1 MKTDPM
7 QKLNLDKDLNE
18 VLEMFPKLKL
28 FEKDKQKSVFGE
40 IDIFDAAG
48 NYVDS
53 FTIKVTVPRNYP
65 HGFPLL
71 FETGNKFEHIPD
83 RHINEGGS
91 CCVCSLQE
99 SDLISQKGI
108 TIKDFFLRYVIP
120 YLANQLYF
128 DSEEEWA
135 NGDYE
140 HGVEGILQF
149 YQELFEMET
158 IEEVINLLSF
168 FNTQKMNRNDDC
180 FCGKKEKLKRCHL
193 QTYTIIKDLSKKR
206 IEYDILA
213 LEWLFKKQ
221 LKLKSS

>member
-1 MKTDPM
+1 M
-7 QKLNLDKDLNE
+7 QKLTLDKDLNE

-28 FEKDKQKSVFGE
+28 FEKDKKKTISGE

-48 NYVDS
+48 NYVNS
-53 FTIKVTVPRNYP
+53 FDINVVVPRNYP
-65 HGFPLL
+65 YGFPLL
-71 FETGNKFEHIPD
+71 FETSNKFEHIPD
-83 RHINEGGS
+83 RHINEEGS

-108 TIKDFFLRYVIP
+108 AIKDFFLGYVVP

-140 HGVEGILQF
+140 HGAEGILQF
-149 YQELFEMET
+149 YRELFEMEP
-158 IEEVINLLSF
+158 IHEVINLLSF
-168 FNTQKMNRNDDC
+168 FNTHKMNRNDNC

-193 QTYTIIKDLSKKR
+193 QTYTIIKDLSKAR
-206 IEYDILA
+206 IEYDILV
-213 LEWLFKKQ
+213 LKWLSR
-221 LKLKSS
+221 KLLNSLSN

>member
-1 MKTDPM
+1 MKIDPM
-7 QKLNLDKDLNE
+7 QKLTLNKDLNE

-28 FEKDKQKSVFGE
+28 FEKDKKKTISGE

-48 NYVDS
+48 NYVNS
-53 FTIKVTVPRNYP
+53 FDINVAVPRNYP

-71 FETGNKFEHIPD
+71 FETSNKFEHIPD
-83 RHINEGGS
+83 RHINEDGS

-108 TIKDFFLRYVIP
+108 AIKDYFLRYVIP

-140 HGVEGILQF
+140 HGAEGILQF
-149 YQELFEMET
+149 YQELFEMEA

-168 FNTQKMNRNDDC
+168 FNTKKINRNDDC

-193 QTYTIIKDLSKKR
+193 QTYTTIKDLSKSR
-206 IEYDILA
+206 IKYDIRA
-213 LEWLFKKQ
+213 LKWLFRKL
-221 LKLKSS
+221 LKLKRS

>member
-1 MKTDPM
+1 M
-7 QKLNLDKDLNE
+7 QKLTLDKDLNE

-28 FEKDKQKSVFGE
+28 LEKDKNKTISGE

-48 NYVDS
+48 NYVNS
-53 FTIKVTVPRNYP
+53 FDINVAVPRNYP

-71 FETGNKFEHIPD
+71 FETSNKFEHIPD
-83 RHINEGGS
+83 RHINEDGS

-99 SDLISQKGI
+99 SDLVSQKGI
-108 TIKDFFLRYVIP
+108 AIKDFFLKYVVP

-140 HGVEGILQF
+140 HGAEGILQF
-149 YQELFEMET
+149 YKELFTMES
-158 IEEVINLLSF
+158 IEEIINLLSF
-168 FNTQKMNRNDDC
+168 FNTKKMNRNDDC

-193 QTYTIIKDLSKKR
+193 QTYTTIKDLSKRR

-213 LEWLFKKQ
+213 LKWLFRRS
-221 LKLKSS
+221 LKLKNS

>member
-1 MKTDPM
+1 M
-7 QKLNLDKDLNE
+7 QKLTLDKDLNE

-28 FEKDKQKSVFGE
+28 FEKDKKKTIGGE

-48 NYVDS
+48 NYVNS
-53 FTIKVTVPRNYP
+53 FDINVVVPRNYP
-65 HGFPLL
+65 YGFPLL
-71 FETGNKFEHIPD
+71 FETSNKFEHIPD
-83 RHINEGGS
+83 RHINEEGS

-108 TIKDFFLRYVIP
+108 TIKDFFLGYVVP

-149 YQELFEMET
+149 YRELFEMEP
-158 IEEVINLLSF
+158 IHEVINLLSF
-168 FNTQKMNRNDDC
+168 FNTHKMNRNDNC

-193 QTYTIIKDLSKKR
+193 QTYTIIKDLSKAR
-206 IEYDILA
+206 IEYDILV
-213 LEWLFKKQ
+213 LKWLSR
-221 LKLKSS
+221 KLLNSLSN

>member
-1 MKTDPM
+1 MKTDHM
-7 QKLNLDKDLNE
+7 QKVSLDKDLNE

-28 FEKDKQKSVFGE
+28 FEKDKKKFVCGE
-40 IDIFDAAG
+40 IAIFDAAD

-53 FTIKVTVPRNYP
+53 FDIKVTVPSNYP

-83 RHINEGGS
+83 RHISEDGS

-108 TIKDFFLRYVIP
+108 TIKDFFLRYIIP

-128 DSEEEWA
+128 DSEEEWV

-140 HGVEGILQF
+140 HGEDGILQF
-149 YQELFEMET
+149 YKELFKADT
-158 IEEVINLLSF
+158 IEEVINLLTF
-168 FNTQKMNRNDDC
+168 LNTNKMNRNDVC

-193 QTYTIIKDLSKKR
+193 QTYNIIKGLSKGR
-206 IEYDILA
+206 IKYDIFA
-213 LEWLFKKQ
+213 LRWILKKQ
-221 LKLKSS
+221 II

>member
-1 MKTDPM
+1 VKTDPM
-7 QKLNLDKDLNE
+7 QKLTLDKDLNE
-18 VLEMFPKLKL
+18 VLDMFPKLKL
-28 FEKDKQKSVFGE
+28 FEKDKKKTISGE
-40 IDIFDAAG
+40 IDIFDTAG
-48 NYVDS
+48 NYVNS
-53 FTIKVTVPRNYP
+53 FDINLVVPRNYP
-65 HGFPLL
+65 YGFPLL
-71 FETGNKFEHIPD
+71 FETSNKFEHIPD
-83 RHINEGGS
+83 RHINEDGS

-108 TIKDFFLRYVIP
+108 AIKDFFLEYVVP

-140 HGVEGILQF
+140 HGAEGILQF
-149 YQELFEMET
+149 YQKLFKIDD

-193 QTYTIIKDLSKKR
+193 QTYTIVKDLSKRR

-213 LEWLFKKQ
+213 LKWLSRKL
-221 LKLKSS
+221 LKLESS

>member
-7 QKLNLDKDLNE
+7 QKLTLDKDLNE

-28 FEKDKQKSVFGE
+28 FEKDKKKTISGE

-48 NYVDS
+48 NYVNS
-53 FTIKVTVPRNYP
+53 FDINVAVPRNYP

-71 FETGNKFEHIPD
+71 FETSNKFEHIPD
-83 RHINEGGS
+83 RHINEDGS

-108 TIKDFFLRYVIP
+108 AIKDFFLGYVVP

-140 HGVEGILQF
+140 HGSEGILQF
-149 YQELFEMET
+149 YQELFEMEA

-168 FNTQKMNRNDDC
+168 LNTKKMNRNDDC

-193 QTYTIIKDLSKKR
+193 QTYTIIKDLSKRR

-213 LEWLFKKQ
+213 LKWLFRKL

>member
-1 MKTDPM
+1 M
-7 QKLNLDKDLNE
+7 QKLTLDKDLNE

-28 FEKDKQKSVFGE
+28 LEKDKKKTISGE

-48 NYVDS
+48 NYVNS
-53 FTIKVTVPRNYP
+53 FDINVAVPRNYP

-71 FETGNKFEHIPD
+71 FETSNKFEHIPD
-83 RHINEGGS
+83 RHINEDGS

-108 TIKDFFLRYVIP
+108 AIKDFFLRYVVP

-140 HGVEGILQF
+140 HGAEGILQF
-149 YQELFEMET
+149 YKELFTMES
-158 IEEVINLLSF
+158 IEDVINLLSF
-168 FNTQKMNRNDDC
+168 FNTHKMNRNDDC

-193 QTYTIIKDLSKKR
+193 QTYIIIKNLSKRR
-206 IEYDILA
+206 IESDILI
-213 LEWLFKKQ
+213 LKWLSRKQ
-221 LKLKSS
+221 HKLKGN

>member
-1 MKTDPM
+1 M
-7 QKLNLDKDLNE
+7 QKLTLDKDLNE

-28 FEKDKQKSVFGE
+28 FEKDKKKTISGE
-40 IDIFDAAG
+40 IDIFDTAD
-48 NYVDS
+48 NYVNS
-53 FTIKVTVPRNYP
+53 FDINVAVPRNYP

-71 FETGNKFEHIPD
+71 FETSNKFEHIPD
-83 RHINEGGS
+83 RHINEDGS

-99 SDLISQKGI
+99 SDLVSQKGI
-108 TIKDFFLRYVIP
+108 TIKDFFLGYVIP

-128 DSEEEWA
+128 DSEEKWA

-140 HGVEGILQF
+140 HGAEGILQF
-149 YQELFEMET
+149 YKEFFIMES

-168 FNTQKMNRNDDC
+168 FNTKKMNRNDDC

-193 QTYTIIKDLSKKR
+193 QTYITIKDLSKRR

-213 LEWLFKKQ
+213 LKWLFRKS
-221 LKLKSS
+221 LKLKSN

>member
-28 FEKDKQKSVFGE
+28 FEKDKQKSVCGE

-65 HGFPLL
+65 HEFPLL
-71 FETGNKFEHIPD
+71 FEISNKFEHIPD
-83 RHINEGGS
+83 RHINEDGS

-108 TIKDFFLRYVIP
+108 AIKDFFLGYVIP

-149 YQELFEMET
+149 YQEIFEMET

-168 FNTQKMNRNDDC
+168 FNKQKMNRNDDC

-213 LEWLFKKQ
+213 LKWLFKKQ